1 MDLDILYSEY
11 LGVVNSLRLK
21 PTDHVLIASLRQQK
35 INHFLHGKRV
45 KDYLM
50 SSSKRKPSC
59 VEGSLGTP
67 SGLHCVCRKIGE
79 GEKLGTVFE
88 GRVSIGA
95 TYLECAEEK
104 RRKNLITTRILR
116 LRGLQEGVN
125 LGGEVDTYNRYVYV
139 HGTNHEERLGKPA
152 SSGCLQM
159 GNEEILELFGLLPE
173 GSHLYVTFA

>member
-11 LGVVNSLRLK
+11 LGVVHSLRLK
-21 PTDHVLIASLRQQK
+21 PMDHVLIASISQQK
-35 INHFLHGKRV
+35 INHFLHGKSV
-45 KDYLM
+45 KAYLM

-67 SGLHCVCRKIGE
+67 SGLHYVCQKIGE
-79 GEKLGTVFE
+79 GEELGTVFE
-88 GRVSIGA
+88 GRVSIGM
-95 TYLECAEEK
+95 TYLECAKGK

-125 LGGEVDTYNRYVYV
+125 KGGAVDTYNRYVYA
-139 HGTNHEERLGKPA
+139 HGTNHEDRLGKPS

-159 GNEEILELFGLLPE
+159 GNDEILELFELVPE
-173 GSHLYVTFA
+173 GTHLYVTFP

>member
-21 PTDHVLIASLRQQK
+21 PTDHVLIASLAQQK
-35 INHFLHGKRV
+35 INHFLHGKSV

-67 SGLHCVCRKIGE
+67 SGLHCVCQKIGE

-88 GRVSIGA
+88 GRVSIGM
-95 TYLECAEEK
+95 TFSECSEAK
-104 RRKNLITTRILR
+104 NRKNLITTRILR
-116 LRGLQEGVN
+116 LKGLEEGIN
-125 LGGEVDTYNRYVYV
+125 SGGQVDTYSRYVYV

-159 GNEEILELFGLLPE
+159 GNEDIAELFDLLPE
-173 GSHLYVTFA
+173 GTHLYVSYP